1 MKALIYLTKRSFIN
15 NLKRAVRKPS
25 TLIAMIFGIV
35 YGIFVVF
42 GLGTLVVSVHID
54 SANGLLAILA
64 VWSIYSVLGNF
75 MMYSSR
81 KGIIFRPGHAH
92 FVFTAPL
99 NPKLVLISSAWM
111 NYVLSLV
118 IWLVVGIAAFTV
130 FGIQP
135 LRALLIVFMGCVLEL
150 ALEVAVMVFLYT
162 NDNIPEKLMKGIRM
176 AIKVFLIAFALGI
189 VLYFRTNGLT
199 LESAWNLLDLPALQI
214 IPVIGWQIAVYR
226 LILLGPTVLNIV
238 CSILYLAVVAV
249 SVIAAVRMKCDG
261 GYYED
266 AAKFADDYA
275 DIKNRQKN
283 GEMVFSL
290 SGKKRSFRRVREKIS
305 GRGAQAIF
313 HRQLLEYKKERF
325 FFFDKFTLV
334 AIVIAFVFSY
344 GLSDAAV
351 ESGAGQ
357 LFLLGVVAY
366 VSLVMSGYLGKW
378 ENELKNPYLF
388 LVPDTPL
395 RKMWYA
401 TLTEH
406 IKAFI
411 NACII
416 CIPIGIFWHVPVIE
430 IIFCILIY
438 VVIQADRLYTTV
450 LAQCLLGDVFGKTGQ
465 NVLRMFIQMA
475 LLGVG
480 AGAAVMIG
488 VFINIDF
495 IFPIVL
501 IYSMMVTVAMGIL
514 ASLRFDTMEQLV

>member
-199 LESAWNLLDLPALQI
+199 LESA
-214 IPVIGWQIAVYR
+214 
-226 LILLGPTVLNIV
+226 
-238 CSILYLAVVAV
+238 
-249 SVIAAVRMKCDG
+249 
-261 GYYED
+261 
-266 AAKFADDYA
+266 
-275 DIKNRQKN
+275 
-283 GEMVFSL
+283 
-290 SGKKRSFRRVREKIS
+290 
-305 GRGAQAIF
+305 
-313 HRQLLEYKKERF
+313 
-325 FFFDKFTLV
+325 
-334 AIVIAFVFSY
+334 
-344 GLSDAAV
+344 
-351 ESGAGQ
+351 
-357 LFLLGVVAY
+357 
-366 VSLVMSGYLGKW
+366 
-378 ENELKNPYLF
+378 
-388 LVPDTPL
+388 
-395 RKMWYA
+395 
-401 TLTEH
+401 
-406 IKAFI
+406 
-411 NACII
+411 
-416 CIPIGIFWHVPVIE
+416 
-430 IIFCILIY
+430 
-438 VVIQADRLYTTV
+438 
-450 LAQCLLGDVFGKTGQ
+450 
-465 NVLRMFIQMA
+465 
-475 LLGVG
+475 
-480 AGAAVMIG
+480 
-488 VFINIDF
+488 
-495 IFPIVL
+495 
-501 IYSMMVTVAMGIL
+501 
-514 ASLRFDTMEQLV
+514 